1 MFVDTACTE
10 WEWANDPLLRQVKVF
25 QPSGRAASPLA
36 PGSSSVGGP
45 SPPGANISPRPVAE
59 EEDMASLSR
68 ARQQVSML
76 AGPQASLP
84 EPIARPGLDFEKS
97 CDRLAGLEIADRAMG
112 MRLHIPE
119 KRSVK
124 F

>member
-10 WEWANDPLLRQVKVF
+10 WEWEKDPLLRQVKVF
-25 QPSGRAASPLA
+25 QSAGNPA
-36 PGSSSVGGP
+36 PGSSSVGEP
-45 SPPGANISPRPVAE
+45 SLPGANISPIPVAE
-59 EEDMASLSR
+59 EEDVASLSR
-68 ARQQVSML
+68 ARQKVSMF

-84 EPIARPGLDFEKS
+84 EPIPRPGLDFEKS

-119 KRSVK
+119 KRSTK